1 MEHVQ
6 YTLNTKSFCKNTDV
20 LIILQRNLTW
30 QITLVWTRAR
40 LLVCI
45 SEPASGDIL
54 SKHEVKQDIWY
65 GIIITDFLCAAVVKL
80 IYINV
85 VHKER

>member
-1 MEHVQ
+1 
-6 YTLNTKSFCKNTDV
+6 
-20 LIILQRNLTW
+20 
-30 QITLVWTRAR
+30 VWTRAR

-54 SKHEVKQDIWY
+54 SKHKVKQDIWY
-65 GIIITDFLCAAVVKL
+65 GIIITDLLCAAVVKL